1 MKVLF
6 AMDGSEYTMRA
17 VDFLNQHRDLLKDVE
32 RLLCL
37 HVVLPLPPA
46 EERSILE
53 QMRIEHVDR
62 AHGFPVGD
70 AVQSLLESG
79 YPADLIETAGEPADE
94 IIATAN
100 TEGIDLIVM
109 GSHGRG
115 ALAQVV
121 MGSVATQVLAKSSFP
136 VLILRK

>member
-6 AMDGSEYTMRA
+6 AMDGSEFTMRA
-17 VDFLNQHRDLLKDVE
+17 VDFLTKHRDLLKDVE

-62 AHGFPVGD
+62 AHGYPVGD
-70 AVQSLLESG
+70 AVQALIEAG
-79 YPADLIETAGEPADE
+79 YPAELMETAGEPSDE
-94 IIATAN
+94 IVAAAK
-100 TEGIDLIVM
+100 TEAIDLIVM

-121 MGSVATQVLAKSSFP
+121 MGSVATKVLAKSTFP
-136 VLILRK
+136 VLILRE